1 MDLPALNVGPLPLP
15 PGFDGR
21 AGPGF
26 FPPPEYDPEYGPEF
40 GGY

>member
-1 MDLPALNVGPLPLP
+1 VDLPALNVGPLPLP

-26 FPPPEYDPEYGPEF
+26 FPPEYDPEYGPEF